1 MTLVYTISIRINESD
16 YKCLEEL
23 QNLLFLDNTSE
34 TIRQLIRRT
43 KIDPKEQ
50 WENVLWRDIHRK
62 FSFIQIDS

>member
-1 MTLVYTISIRINESD
+1 MQMKYTISIRINQSD
-16 YKCLEEL
+16 YESLEEL
-23 QNLLFLDNTSE
+23 QKLLFLDNTSE